1 DAAKQR
7 PEFASVSTT
16 FRANVPQVYLDLDR
30 EKAKALGLPIN
41 AVFDTMQATFG
52 QVYVNDFNQFGR
64 TYRVQLQSE
73 ADYRA
78 KKDDIRNVYVRS
90 NSGEMIPLT
99 SLVTVRD
106 ATGPELVERFNI
118 FPAAK
123 IMAQPAPG

>member
-1 DAAKQR
+1 
-7 PEFASVSTT
+7 SVTTT
-16 FRANVPQVYLDLDR
+16 FRANVPQVYMDLDR

-78 KKDDIRNVYVRS
+78 KRDDIRNVYVRS
-90 NSGEMIPLT
+90 VNGEMIPLS

-106 ATGPELVERFNI
+106 STGPELVERFNI
-118 FPAAK
+118 FQAAK
-123 IMAQPAPG
+123 IMVQPAAGYSS